1 MLINYDGEK
10 DNYDYDKAS
19 VDFFINVGFVVTRR
33 CNLRCIH
40 CCETLGF
47 EDYDL
52 EKTKTIID
60 KLFDGGLRKICITG
74 GEPLMRADI
83 VDVLE
88 YAHKKG
94 FFVTFST
101 NGTMLNRDIL
111 IKIKPFINNIR
122 FSLYGD
128 ENNHDRVTLI
138 PGNYEKVKKSLQL
151 AQELKIPSGVIM
163 TVMKNNLPDLKEVV
177 DICHKNNVSKIYL
190 FSLMPTGRGKDI
202 YPDEYV
208 SPELISEEVSKIS
221 RDKKRCEIKVIDWRI
236 EGQCVLAYESGE
248 IVAQPSYTDPGNKKI
263 VGNILQ
269 EDAASI
275 WEKYP
280 FKKSHID
287 YYLDY
292 H

>member
-1 MLINYDGEK
+1 MHINYDEAK
-10 DNYDYDKAS
+10 DNYDYDKTS
-19 VDFFINVGFVVTRR
+19 VDFFINVGFVVTKR

-47 EDYDL
+47 EDYDT
-52 EKTKTIID
+52 EKAKTIID

-83 VDVLE
+83 VDLLE
-88 YAHKKG
+88 HAHKKG

-111 IKIKPFINNIR
+111 KKIRPFINNIR
-122 FSLYGD
+122 FSLYGG
-128 ENNHDRVTLI
+128 EKNHDRVTLI
-138 PGNYEKVKKSLQL
+138 AGNYQKVRKSLQL
-151 AQELKIPSGVIM
+151 VRELEIPSGIIM
-163 TVMKNNLPDLKEVV
+163 TVMKNNLPDLGEVINFCNEHGV
-177 DICHKNNVSKIYL
+177 NKIYL
-190 FSLMPTGRGKDI
+190 FSLMPTGRGKDL
-202 YPDEYV
+202 YSDEYV
-208 SPELISEEVSKIS
+208 SPEIIAEEIAKTTTDEERRKI
-221 RDKKRCEIKVIDWRI
+221 KIIDWRI
-236 EGQCVLAYESGE
+236 EGQCVLTYENGD
-248 IVAQPSYTDPGNKKI
+248 IVAQPSYQDIGNKKI

-269 EDAASI
+269 EDASAV
-275 WEKYP
+275 WKKYP